1 MAGRVL
7 LAAVLS
13 AVLMFVWGFVF
24 WGVLNLGE
32 QVMKPLPAELDVLAS
47 LRQSSAESG
56 MYVYPM
62 PSEEKDDDAKL
73 IFETK
78 HLEGPILQMAYV
90 AEGGPVMP
98 PERFAQG
105 LGHYFAVALL
115 TGCLL
120 ALAAR
125 GLPSFGSRVMFVLLL
140 SLIAAVWGNVGDAVW
155 WFHSRE
161 YCLANM
167 AYTMGAG
174 LAMALVM
181 ASIVRRDAEDSEA

>member
-24 WGVLNLGE
+24 WGLLDFGGKLM
-32 QVMKPLPAELDVLAS
+32 QPLPAELDVLAS
-47 LRQSSAESG
+47 LRQAGTESG
-56 MYVYPM
+56 MYIYPM
-62 PSEEKDDDAKL
+62 PVDPSDEQANQA
-73 IFETK
+73 FEAK
-78 HLEGPILQMAYV
+78 HLEGPILQLAYR

-98 PERFAQG
+98 PIVFAQG

-125 GLPSFGSRVMFVLLL
+125 GLPSFASRVVFVLLL
-140 SLIAAVWGNVGDAVW
+140 SLVAAVWGNVGDAVW
-155 WFHSRE
+155 WFHSPK
-161 YCLANM
+161 YCLGNM
-167 AYTMGAG
+167 AYSLGAG
-174 LAMALVM
+174 SAMALVM
-181 ASIVRRDAEDSEA
+181 AAIVRRDPEETV